1 MKSKEYQLLDNGGE
15 DSAKSR
21 NSNYLGQF
29 RTQDDELVRDGE
41 FEILQQDNVEFE
53 YMSNYPS
60 LLSSNH
66 LDQM

>member
-1 MKSKEYQLLDNGGE
+1 MSNKEYQLPDNGGE

-21 NSNYLGQF
+21 NTNYLGQF
-29 RTQDDELVRDGE
+29 RTQDDELVREGE
-41 FEILQQDNVEFE
+41 LEILLQDNVEFE
-53 YMSNYPS
+53 YLSNYPS